1 MFLWNRCQVDG
12 SHLRLSCMSW
22 ACLHSPHCCNTRLG
36 HSHAFEPT
44 NVCLGWFAPNAAAPG
59 SPLYPSASGH
69 FQPSEA
75 LCWFSLCTHTLIKL
89 NKLWELYS

>member
-1 MFLWNRCQVDG
+1 M
-12 SHLRLSCMSW
+12 
-22 ACLHSPHCCNTRLG
+22 RLG

-44 NVCLGWFAPNAAAPG
+44 GVCLGWFAPAAAAPG

-75 LCWFSLCTHTLIKL
+75 LCWFSLYTHSHKIEQTLGAL
-89 NKLWELYS
+89 